1 MAAPILAF
9 EGLGLVQGSGW
20 LFRDLNLY
28 VGARDRLALIGR
40 NGAGKTTLLKL
51 LAGAIEPDEG
61 RRTIVPGTKVV
72 LLEQEPSLAGCATL
86 LDYVLRGDDA
96 PERHEAEAIADQLGI
111 DLSREAA
118 TASGGERRRAAIAR
132 ALAQAPDVLLLDEP
146 TNHLDLGAIE
156 WLEDWL
162 GRYSGAFIVISHDR
176 TFLTRL
182 TRQPLWLDRGAIRR
196 AEVGFGGFEAWTE
209 QVYAEEARNAARL
222 DAKLKIEEH
231 WLQRG
236 VTGRR
241 RRNQGRLEKLKELRA
256 QRAAM
261 LRPQSAANLVTG
273 ADDTQTKVVIDAEHV
288 TKRYGDRTILKDFSF
303 RVTRGDRI
311 GIVGANGA
319 GKSTLLKL
327 LTGEIQPDEGRVK
340 LAKTLDGVIIDQQ
353 RSLMDPAKSV
363 RDVLAGG
370 GDWIEVLGAKKHVH
384 GYLKEFLFDPSIA
397 EAKIGT
403 LSGGERSRLLLARE
417 FARRSNLLVLD
428 EPTNDLD
435 LETLDL
441 LQEVIADYEGT
452 VLIVSHDRDFL
463 DRTVTVTLGLDGTGT
478 VDVIAGGYADWEAK
492 RRPRPAKKAA
502 PKLASPAP
510 EPPRSKP
517 TKLSYKDQRDYDLL
531 PKRIEE
537 IAAAIARDEAA
548 MADPDLYARDPAKF
562 DALGKAIAAARAE
575 KDAAELRWLELA
587 EQAEALGGPARRG
600 PRRDAAAGR
609 GARRLGLEREP
620 DGGPARPAFHVERTA
635 RLACEGIQQPLA
647 EPALAPVRQCLFGH
661 ADAVVR
667 HGEQPSAILAR
678 AEADGDPAG
687 VAPRKGVFDGIGD
700 QFVDHQPDR
709 NGAVACHLHR

>member
-1 MAAPILAF
+1 MAAPVLAF
-9 EGLGLVQGSGW
+9 ENLGLVQGHGW
-20 LFRDLNLY
+20 LFRGLDLY
-28 VGARDRLALIGR
+28 IGERDRLALIGR

-51 LAGAIEPDEG
+51 IAGTIDSDEG
-61 RRTIVPGTKVV
+61 RRTIVPGTHVV
-72 LLEQEPSLAGCATL
+72 LLEQEPRMLGCATL
-86 LDYVLRGDDA
+86 LDYVLSGNDA
-96 PERHEAEAIADQLGI
+96 PPRYEAEAIADQLGI

-132 ALAQAPDVLLLDEP
+132 ALAQNPDVLLLDEP
-146 TNHLDLGAIE
+146 TNHLDLAAIE

-162 GRYSGAFIVISHDR
+162 SRFSGAFIVISHDR

-182 TRQPLWLDRGAIRR
+182 TRSTLWLDRGSIRR
-196 AEVGFGGFEAWTE
+196 AEIGFGGFEAWTE
-209 QVYAEEARNAARL
+209 QVYAEEERNAQRL

-241 RRNQGRLEKLKELRA
+241 RRNQGRLEKLKEMRA
-256 QRAAM
+256 TRAAM
-261 LRPQSAANLVTG
+261 MGPQGAANLVTA
-273 ADDTQTKVVIDAEHV
+273 ADSTNTKVVIDAKHV
-288 TKRYGDRTILKDFSF
+288 TKKFGDRTIIKDLTF

-327 LTGEIQPDEGRVK
+327 LTGEIQPDEGSVK

-353 RSLMDPAKSV
+353 RSLMDPAKTV
-363 RDVLAGG
+363 RDVLADG
-370 GDWIEVLGAKKHVH
+370 GDWIEVLGNKKHVH

-417 FARRSNLLVLD
+417 FARHSNLLVLD

-463 DRTVTVTLGLDGTGT
+463 DRTVTVTLGLDGSGT
-478 VDVIAGGYADWEAK
+478 VDVVVGGYADWEAK
-492 RRPRPAKKAA
+492 RRPKVEAKKAA
-502 PKLASPAP
+502 PKAAPAVEAP
-510 EPPRSKP
+510 KKV

-537 IAAAIARDEAA
+537 IEGQIAKDEATL
-548 MADPDLYARDPAKF
+548 ADPDLYVKDPKKFAALMDGIARLRD
-562 DALGKAIAAARAE
+562 E
-575 KDAAELRWLELA
+575 KDTAEMRWLELA
-587 EQAEALGGPARRG
+587 EMVEALG
-600 PRRDAAAGR
+600 
-609 GARRLGLEREP
+609 
-620 DGGPARPAFHVERTA
+620 
-635 RLACEGIQQPLA
+635 
-647 EPALAPVRQCLFGH
+647 
-661 ADAVVR
+661 
-667 HGEQPSAILAR
+667 
-678 AEADGDPAG
+678 
-687 VAPRKGVFDGIGD
+687 
-700 QFVDHQPDR
+700 
-709 NGAVACHLHR
+709 